1 MNIKYGLVNS
11 RTNLYSEENVN
22 TIFKVCFS
30 FIFALDLN
38 NSRHY
43 TSSNSQKF
51 TRILVQ
57 PVSDTMNKKY
67 DKKQNLFPSDKKN
80 STVTA
85 RINVAIFKLELGA
98 VRFTAIK
105 LTQKLPSTKMYFKK
119 WSKCFVN
126 SKNKSQLCYM
136 NTAISSCYPQHK

>member
-119 WSKCFVN
+119 
-126 SKNKSQLCYM
+126 
-136 NTAISSCYPQHK
+136 